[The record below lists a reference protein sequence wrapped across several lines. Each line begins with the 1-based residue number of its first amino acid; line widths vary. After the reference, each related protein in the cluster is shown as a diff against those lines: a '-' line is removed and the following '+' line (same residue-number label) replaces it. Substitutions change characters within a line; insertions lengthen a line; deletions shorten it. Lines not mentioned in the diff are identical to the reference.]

1 MKDTPMSIR
10 LNELNFERE
19 VLRSSDPVLV
29 DFYGD
34 FCKPCMMIAPLIEE
48 LAGELI
54 GKAKVGKVNVSEN
67 PRLAAAYQI
76 NAVPTFLI
84 FKNAQ
89 IVERLAGVQPKSR
102 LVEALA

>member
-1 MKDTPMSIR
+1 MSIR

-48 LAGELI
+48 LAAELI
-54 GKAKVGKVNVSEN
+54 GKAVVGKVNVAEN
-67 PRLAAAYQI
+67 PLLAAAYQI
-76 NAVPTFLI
+76 GAVPTFLV
-84 FKNAQ
+84 FKDGQVAESL
-89 IVERLAGVQPKSR
+89 IGVQSKGR
-102 LVEALA
+102 LIDAIGLRP